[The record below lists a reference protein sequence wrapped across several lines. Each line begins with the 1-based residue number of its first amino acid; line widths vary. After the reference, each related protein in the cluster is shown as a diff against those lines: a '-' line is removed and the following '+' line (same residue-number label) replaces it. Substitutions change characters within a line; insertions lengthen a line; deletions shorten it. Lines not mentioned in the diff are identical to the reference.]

1 MASKKLELSIIC
13 GKNERV
19 APLLDGEVEVEGVD
33 LIHTKSDPSETFW
46 RQLNFGEFEIA
57 EMSMS
62 SYLIARDQGADMVMI
77 PVYPTRRWFHTELMM
92 HVDAGIEE
100 PSDIAGKRIGVPE
113 YQQTSSLWVRGVLE
127 HDFGV
132 SQYSVDWYMERTE
145 ELSHGHG
152 TGFQPPEGIKF
163 HRVAPEKSLTLMLTN
178 HELDVSMGTGRA
190 RGEAWNLI
198 DQSSTIRPPAA
209 AWVKIK
215 PVFPDAREE
224 AIRFFKAHGFYPAN
238 HGYVIRGDINAKYP
252 WLAFNLY
259 KAFLLAKEL
268 YQKRLPRSIP
278 SGLIF
283 GQHYLAETKRIF
295 GDDPFPY
302 GVQPNRDYIQTC
314 IDFSFEQG
322 FIKSKPKIEELYAE
336 SVRDL

>member
-13 GKNERV
+13 GSNERV
-19 APLLDGEVEVEGVD
+19 APLLNGEVEVEGVD

-46 RQLNFGEFEIA
+46 RQLNFDEFEIA

-62 SYLIARDQGADMVMI
+62 SFLIARDRGADMVML
-77 PVYPTRRWFHTELMM
+77 PVYPTRRWFHAEIMI
-92 HVDAGIEE
+92 HEDSGIKA
-100 PSDIAGKRIGVPE
+100 PGDIAGKRFGIPE

-132 SQYSVDWYMERTE
+132 SQFDVDWYMERTE

-152 TGFQPPEGIKF
+152 TGFTPPEGIKF
-163 HRVAPEKSLTLMLTN
+163 HRVPPDKSLALMLTAG
-178 HELDVSMGTGRA
+178 ELDASMGTGRA
-190 RGEAWNLI
+190 RGDSWNLI
-198 DQSSTIRPPAA
+198 DRSSQLRPSPS
-209 AWVKIK
+209 AWAKVK
-215 PVFPDAREE
+215 PLFPDVREE

-238 HGYVIRGDINAKYP
+238 HGYVIRGDINEKYP

-259 KAFLLAKEL
+259 RAFVEAKRV
-268 YQKRLPRSIP
+268 YQKRLPRMIP

-283 GQHYLAETKRIF
+283 GQHYLRETQRIF
-295 GDDPFPY
+295 GEDPYPY
-302 GVQPNRDYIQTC
+302 GVKDNRDYIQTC

-322 FIKSKPKIEELYAE
+322 FIKTKPQPEELYAAA
-336 SVRDL
+336 VRDF

>member
-19 APLLDGEVEVEGVD
+19 APLLEGEVEVEGVD

-163 HRVAPEKSLTLMLTN
+163 HRVAPEKSLALMLTN

-198 DQSSTIRPPAA
+198 DRSSTIRPPAS
-209 AWVKIK
+209 AWAKIK

>member
-13 GKNERV
+13 GTNERV
-19 APLLDGEVEVEGVD
+19 APLLSGEIEVEGVD
-33 LIHTKSDPSETFW
+33 LIHTKSDASETFW
-46 RQLNFGEFEIA
+46 RQLNFEEFEIA

-77 PVYPTRRWFHTELMM
+77 PVYPTRRWFHAELMM
-92 HVDAGIEE
+92 HEDAGIKD

-132 SQYSVDWYMERTE
+132 SQYSLDWYMERTE

-152 TGFQPPEGIKF
+152 TGFTPPEGIKF
-163 HRVAPEKSLTLMLTN
+163 HRVPPEKSLAMMLTN

-198 DQSSTIRPPAA
+198 DRSSTIRPSAS
-209 AWVKIK
+209 AWAKVK

-238 HGYVIRGDINAKYP
+238 HGYVIRGDINEKYP

-259 KAFLLAKEL
+259 KAFLQSKEV
-268 YQKRLPRSIP
+268 YQKRLPRLIP

-283 GQHYLAETKRIF
+283 GQHYLRETQRLF
-295 GDDPFPY
+295 GEDPYPY
-302 GVQPNRDYIQTC
+302 GVKANRDYIQTC
-314 IDFSFEQG
+314 IDFSHEQG
-322 FIKSKPKIEELYAE
+322 FIKTKPKPEELYAAA
-336 SVRDL
+336 VRDF